1 MQILLLM
8 AVCAAVGFMAG
19 MVVKEAIETYKVMVG
34 NIKRY
39 KLLKLLN
46 KEKSGIVFGL
56 NQHGK
61 LWVEVKRNGKT
72 LETYQIVPQL
82 YYN

>member
-1 MQILLLM
+1 MQILILM

-19 MVVKEAIETYKVMVG
+19 MVVREAIDTYKTMVG

-39 KLLKLLN
+39 KLIKLLN
-46 KEKSGIVFGL
+46 KQKTGIVIGI
-56 NQHGK
+56 NQYGK
-61 LWVEVKRNGKT
+61 LWVEVKQQGKT
-72 LETYQIVPQL
+72 LETYQIVPQM